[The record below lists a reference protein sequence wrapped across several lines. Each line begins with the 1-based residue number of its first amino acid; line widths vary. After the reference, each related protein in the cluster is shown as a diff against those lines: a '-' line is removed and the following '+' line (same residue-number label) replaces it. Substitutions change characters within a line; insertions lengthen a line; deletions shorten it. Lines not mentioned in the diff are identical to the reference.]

1 MAWVPCVPSALA
13 GKGVAM
19 YYVFMTSLAV
29 LASVLGIQHIDG
41 GWYYTALCVFGGVL
55 FGHVLTEALN
65 DPSL

>member
-1 MAWVPCVPSALA
+1 
-13 GKGVAM
+13 M
-19 YYVFMTSLAV
+19 YYVVMTFLAV

>member
-1 MAWVPCVPSALA
+1 
-13 GKGVAM
+13 M
-19 YYVFMTSLAV
+19 YYVFMTFLAC
-29 LASVLGIQHIDG
+29 LASVFGINGIDG